1 MGNYADTVGKITAPG
16 YDFKNRQLDSRDANL
31 LKLIEADTNNRKRQN
46 TMDMLRTGGAIL
58 LNFL

>member
-1 MGNYADTVGKITAPG
+1 MRVNKVTAPG
-16 YDFKNRQLDSRDANL
+16 YDILKRQIVSRDGNL
-31 LKLIEADTNNRKRQN
+31 EKLIDANNTNMKRQN